1 VSEGNVSGGNVSGA
15 STTLDILKA
24 AILLERRG
32 KAFYESVAEKA
43 QGEAVQEFFT
53 MMAKE
58 EEEHVRQLSEQYV
71 AYQKDGK
78 FGTAE
83 YTSAEVD
90 KHEAATR
97 VLSEK
102 TEATDLGSELR
113 SGRDRCGAADGKTGD
128 RVIRRTRE
136 DGRGSR
142 RARPLQVALDV
153 GRWPSR
159 FSQRD
164 RPRADRK
171 GLGRQLV
178 LAAVSSAF
186 RGALGGEQALR

>member
-102 TEATDLGSELR
+102 LKQQISAASFEAAAIAAALQMEKRAIELYAGRAKTAEDPDERALYKWLSTWEGGHLDFLNEIDRELTE
-113 SGRDRCGAADGKTGD
+113 KVWGD
-128 RVIRRTRE
+128 N
-136 DGRGSR
+136 SFW
-142 RARPLQVALDV
+142 PL
-153 GRWPSR
+153 
-159 FSQRD
+159 
-164 RPRADRK
+164 
-171 GLGRQLV
+171 
-178 LAAVSSAF
+178 
-186 RGALGGEQALR
+186 